1 MKMNVKALV
10 LAIVATLAIYI
21 SIYFIQES
29 FLGKT
34 SAELVHLLH
43 FSTMYFM
50 IACIVCL
57 LLLEVM
63 TVFVADKLAMGFL
76 VLMMIK
82 LGGFVMVYMNGPD
95 LPKGMR
101 VLVMISMFTGI
112 ILEVIYLY
120 YRISKLESSNQE

>member
-1 MKMNVKALV
+1 MKMNTKALV

-29 FLGKT
+29 FIGKT

-76 VLMMIK
+76 VLMMVK